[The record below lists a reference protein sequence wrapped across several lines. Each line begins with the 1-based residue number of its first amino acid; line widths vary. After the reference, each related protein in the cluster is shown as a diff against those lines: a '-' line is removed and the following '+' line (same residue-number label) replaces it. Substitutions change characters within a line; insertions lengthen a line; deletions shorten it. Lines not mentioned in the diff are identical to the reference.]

1 METEGKEKAKQLIE
15 QYKAI
20 PSFADDKNYYFDW
33 GAETIFS
40 IVGRGSG
47 ECAAGLFDMLE
58 IDNNIIKN
66 TKAALPNTTDP
77 EKRNN
82 LLYDIIF
89 SSSRMLLATRGADPK
104 TTNDV
109 FNLFVKNFIEY
120 GFVEDKFRPI
130 IELARDNKKFDF
142 NSKEDLIYQLAD
154 RVINLYQSL
163 DDSLQLKNIALKK

>member
-1 METEGKEKAKQLIE
+1 
-15 QYKAI
+15 
-20 PSFADDKNYYFDW
+20 
-33 GAETIFS
+33 
-40 IVGRGSG
+40 
-47 ECAAGLFDMLE
+47 
-58 IDNNIIKN
+58 
-66 TKAALPNTTDP
+66 
-77 EKRNN
+77 
-82 LLYDIIF
+82 
-89 SSSRMLLATRGADPK
+89 MLLATSGADPK

-163 DDSLQLKNIALKK
+163 DDSLQLKNVALKK